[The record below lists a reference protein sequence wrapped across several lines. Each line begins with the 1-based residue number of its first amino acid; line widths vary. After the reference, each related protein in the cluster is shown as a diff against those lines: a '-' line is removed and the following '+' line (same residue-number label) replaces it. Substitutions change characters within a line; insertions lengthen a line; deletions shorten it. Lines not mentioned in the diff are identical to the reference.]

1 MWLLSESVLLVDVPA
16 AVSGQHEGLCR
27 TVGHTHRRRDAR
39 RIHKLL
45 LLCCRGMLAVG
56 IAPQA
61 DGSPVGIP
69 PSLYD
74 VSPQAQQLVQLVA
87 AVQAET
93 FTYAR

>member
-1 MWLLSESVLLVDVPA
+1 MCVDLLGFHSTGLHPKEAKPSCFGVFHVSVL
-16 AVSGQHEGLCR
+16 
-27 TVGHTHRRRDAR
+27 
-39 RIHKLL
+39 
-45 LLCCRGMLAVG
+45 
-56 IAPQA
+56 QA
-61 DGSPVGIP
+61 DGLSVGVP